1 MARSKHGSGDEM
13 GTTEPTSRA
22 NPTPPTTTLILGG
35 ARSGKSDWAER
46 LAAAADRP
54 VLFLATATAG
64 DAEMADRIAAHRA
77 ARPAAWR
84 TVEEPANLA
93 AAVRDHARAG
103 ETVLVDCLTLWV
115 SNLLLGRLD
124 RLGAADPDAIP
135 ARDWNAGEREL
146 LDATADL
153 LATARARNLSLILVS
168 NEVGLGLVPAT
179 PLGRRYRDAL
189 GRVNRL
195 AAAAADPVVL
205 MVAGLPVDLRRL
217 APTLDPRLAARL
229 LAAPPNPL
237 PGDR

>member
-1 MARSKHGSGDEM
+1 MD
-13 GTTEPTSRA
+13 TIEPPNA
-22 NPTPPTTTLILGG
+22 TPPTTTLILGG

-46 LAAAADRP
+46 LAFRQAAGSGRP

-84 TVEEPANLA
+84 TVEEPADLA

-103 ETVLVDCLTLWV
+103 EIVLIDCLTLWV
-115 SNLLLGRLD
+115 SNRLLGRL
-124 RLGAADPDAIP
+124 GADADLDALPGSAWTAIE
-135 ARDWNAGEREL
+135 AEL
-146 LDATADL
+146 LDAAADL
-153 LATARARNLSLILVS
+153 LATARQRDLSLILVS
-168 NEVGLGLVPAT
+168 NEVGLGLVPPT

-195 AAAAADPVVL
+195 AAAAADPVIL

-217 APTLDPRLAARL
+217 APALGAHLADPRA
-229 LAAPPNPL
+229 AAPPELLGSFPSTAESGRRPL
-237 PGDR
+237 